1 MLADNLLI
9 DKIICAKY
17 INKCKTAYVTLCE
30 DMNDNNR
37 SFCSFLKKILILFAA
52 KVTSFASCGKTSAE
66 LWELIMTF
74 IDNTFFFTI
83 EVKAKKCEKDIKVCR
98 NQSKWF

>member
-37 SFCSFLKKILILFAA
+37 SFCSLTKKKKILFAA
-52 KVTSFASCGKTSAE
+52 KVTSFASCEKTSAE
-66 LWELIMTF
+66 LWELMTF
-74 IDNTFFFTI
+74 IDNTFFF
-83 EVKAKKCEKDIKVCR
+83 
-98 NQSKWF
+98 

>member
-37 SFCSFLKKILILFAA
+37 SFCSLTKK
-52 KVTSFASCGKTSAE
+52 
-66 LWELIMTF
+66 
-74 IDNTFFFTI
+74 
-83 EVKAKKCEKDIKVCR
+83 KK
-98 NQSKWF
+98 N

>member
-17 INKCKTAYVTLCE
+17 NKCKTAYVTLCE

-37 SFCSFLKKILILFAA
+37 SFCSFKK
-52 KVTSFASCGKTSAE
+52 K
-66 LWELIMTF
+66 
-74 IDNTFFFTI
+74 N
-83 EVKAKKCEKDIKVCR
+83 
-98 NQSKWF
+98 